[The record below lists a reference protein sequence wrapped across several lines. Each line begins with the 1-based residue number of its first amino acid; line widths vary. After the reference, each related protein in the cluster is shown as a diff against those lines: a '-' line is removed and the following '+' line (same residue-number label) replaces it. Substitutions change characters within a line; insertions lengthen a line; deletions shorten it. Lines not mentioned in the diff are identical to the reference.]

1 MGIPQMVPME
11 PKHVE
16 ITFRQVGGRYQFA
29 SADREIRVAHR
40 ELKEV
45 RDRLVR
51 FVGELIRKGA
61 SCRIEA
67 YVPLGPALKPLR
79 DAGAICR
86 VGLHNEP
93 IKAKSA
99 NASERLAAKF
109 RDQARREPTGRLLA
123 FDPTPAGL
131 IGDRSLRK
139 AFKNEWARIR
149 KQHFKEKGL
158 ACELCKT
165 VETAERLIH
174 GHEVYSFPDPDTVK
188 LERVLFIC
196 TRCHDV
202 IHLERARAW
211 CQRPY
216 VQLIEDHYCNVNGGL
231 TETELQQ
238 DYGATLQRSFAIREF
253 YYGAAAKPKVDYGAY
268 QTRVDESLRRRRNR
282 PSTADDDD
290 SNFDPFPDHECPW
303 DVGKA

>member
-1 MGIPQMVPME
+1 ME
-11 PKHVE
+11 LKHVE
-16 ITFRQVGGRYQFA
+16 FTFRRVGSRYEFA
-29 SADREIRVAHR
+29 SADQEIRLAHR

-51 FVGELIRKGA
+51 LVDELIRKGA

-86 VGLHNEP
+86 VGLHDESTN
-93 IKAKSA
+93 AKSA
-99 NASERLAAKF
+99 NASERSAAKF
-109 RDQARREPTGRLLA
+109 LDQARREPMGRRLA

-131 IGDRSLRK
+131 VGDRSLRK

-149 KQHFKEKGL
+149 KQHFTEKGL

-174 GHEVYSFPDPDTVK
+174 GHEVYSFPDSDTVK

-196 TRCHDV
+196 TRCHDA
-202 IHLERARAW
+202 IHLERTRAR

-216 VQLIEDHYCNVNGGL
+216 VQLIEDHYCNVNRGL
-231 TETELQQ
+231 TEAELQE
-238 DYGATLQRSFAIREF
+238 DYGATLQRGLAIREF
-253 YYGAAAKPKVDYGAY
+253 YCGPTAQPKLDYGAY
-268 QTRVDESLRRRRNR
+268 QTRVDETLRRRRNR
-282 PSTADDDD
+282 PRAL
-290 SNFDPFPDHECPW
+290 CI
-303 DVGKA
+303 